1 MCLICMSVGSCVEA
15 KGPVNAAVQLAGLTS
30 NSSVFASHLTIIV
43 LGFRVCTIILVS
55 VSC

>member
-1 MCLICMSVGSCVEA
+1 MCVMCMSVGSCVEV
-15 KGPVNAAVQLAGLTS
+15 KGPVNAAVQLADLTS

-55 VSC
+55 V

>member
-1 MCLICMSVGSCVEA
+1 MCMSVGSCVEA

-30 NSSVFASHLTIIV
+30 NSVFASHLTIIV